1 MIYCSAGYNCSN
13 LPVIYFSIYDGET
26 RSIGI
31 GLNIFGIYSTI
42 SFALCISET
51 VPFRDKH
58 ESPYDRPSVQRCWS
72 RRHIHICSHN
82 MLATSLTLCPNQAD
96 GVKTKPSPGPRGVSG

>member
-1 MIYCSAGYNCSN
+1 MASGYQRLDRLNSIFFRPAPIIYCSAGYNCSN

-51 VPFRDKH
+51 VCL
-58 ESPYDRPSVQRCWS
+58 SVADTSHRTIE
-72 RRHIHICSHN
+72 HLCSG
-82 MLATSLTLCPNQAD
+82 A
-96 GVKTKPSPGPRGVSG
+96 GRGDTCISAHTTCLPLP